1 MTGRLFSAAVL
12 AFAAALLMTGSAV
25 GIDGAVT
32 ITHLPPAPL

>member
-12 AFAAALLMTGSAV
+12 AFALSLFITGSAV

-32 ITHLPPAPL
+32 ITHLPPAPF